1 MQFGNKHRVVSK
13 QESQLLQRLRS
24 SRGQM
29 TVELAV
35 LIPVIMAVL
44 GIVINAM
51 MYMDVTI
58 RFDRLAAEAVRI
70 EAASPGYGAYGT
82 AARTD
87 RVRSFLQDQ
96 FANEEDFVQIDVSA
110 HAGAGSTSD
119 TSGLPSGDPSFSLLP
134 RLETYKCTLHY
145 SPWGFK
151 GSFFGVNF
159 LEMSH
164 TRSYTIDPFRPGVFV

>member
-1 MQFGNKHRVVSK
+1 
-13 QESQLLQRLRS
+13 
-24 SRGQM
+24 M

-35 LIPVIMAVL
+35 VIPVVMAVIA
-44 GIVINAM
+44 IVINTM
-51 MYMDVTI
+51 MYLDVSI

-82 AARTD
+82 AARVD
-87 RVRSFLQDQ
+87 RVRTSLQEQ
-96 FANEEDFVQIDVSA
+96 FADQAHFVQIEVKA
-110 HAGAGSTSD
+110 YAGPGST
-119 TSGLPSGDPSFSLLP
+119 TEASGQADADSSGGISFSLIP
-134 RLETYKCTLHY
+134 SLESYECTLHY

-164 TRSYTIDPFRPGVFV
+164 TRVYTIDPFRPGVIA